1 MTFPIIKRAYVW
13 LIASLVVMAGA
24 LWLFAS
30 NMRYSIQFTGGMEV
44 VLNQP
49 SIAEQVVPTLNT
61 ALSDKGYQNFTAAIG
76 KKDNH
81 ASLLLQ
87 IQLNEDEQVDEVTEL
102 VQDTLLATNTI
113 KNKEEILELS
123 IIWPSIGEYIKK
135 SAKSAII
142 VSTILMAV
150 YILFAFAG
158 MREMV
163 SPFLLGVVTIFT
175 MLFDV
180 SIASWAY
187 GFLMMVN
194 SSVQIDTIFIIALLT
209 VMGYSVNDTIIIFD
223 RIREN
228 YLNKKAAL
236 AKHQVT
242 GEEIFEMSLWQTM
255 RRSLATSGST
265 LLAVVC
271 MYIFGTGILRM
282 FAFTLGLGVIAGTY
296 SSIFLAAP
304 LAYLLSNLK
313 SQSAK

>member
-1 MTFPIIKRAYVW
+1 
-13 LIASLVVMAGA
+13 
-24 LWLFAS
+24 
-30 NMRYSIQFTGGMEV
+30 
-44 VLNQP
+44 
-49 SIAEQVVPTLNT
+49 
-61 ALSDKGYQNFTAAIG
+61 
-76 KKDNH
+76 
-81 ASLLLQ
+81 
-87 IQLNEDEQVDEVTEL
+87 
-102 VQDTLLATNTI
+102 
-113 KNKEEILELS
+113 
-123 IIWPSIGEYIKK
+123 
-135 SAKSAII
+135 
-142 VSTILMAV
+142 
-150 YILFAFAG
+150 
-158 MREMV
+158 
-163 SPFLLGVVTIFT
+163 
-175 MLFDV
+175 
-180 SIASWAY
+180 
-187 GFLMMVN
+187 MMVN